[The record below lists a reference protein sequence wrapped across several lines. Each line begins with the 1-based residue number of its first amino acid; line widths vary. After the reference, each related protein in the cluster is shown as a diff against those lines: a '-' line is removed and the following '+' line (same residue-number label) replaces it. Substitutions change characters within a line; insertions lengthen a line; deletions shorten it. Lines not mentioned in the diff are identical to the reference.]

1 MSEKV
6 LKLQSKNMGQ
16 KTVESESAEK
26 DSNEILELSPELEET
41 LDEMQLDD
49 AQKFKL
55 IQAISTTEQYSGPI
69 PHPKIISG
77 YEEILPG
84 AADRILSM
92 AEKESQHR
100 HDMDDKF
107 HKTDSRDSLLSI
119 VSAFILTAI
128 LAVGGIVIILKIP
141 ETWGTVTGFLMTG
154 GSVATVLTTFI
165 KGTKVTWKLNNSN
178 KQ

>member
-1 MSEKV
+1 MNRRASFLRGFCRASDFGARNKATLNITVKDRENAIAKVGKMSEKV

-84 AADRILSM
+84 QQIEFCQWQKKNR
-92 AEKESQHR
+92 
-100 HDMDDKF
+100 
-107 HKTDSRDSLLSI
+107 SI
-119 VSAFILTAI
+119 GMIWMTSSTKPIQE
-128 LAVGGIVIILKIP
+128 IVC
-141 ETWGTVTGFLMTG
+141 
-154 GSVATVLTTFI
+154 
-165 KGTKVTWKLNNSN
+165 
-178 KQ
+178 

>member
-100 HDMDDKF
+100 HDIWMTSSTKPIQE
-107 HKTDSRDSLLSI
+107 I
-119 VSAFILTAI
+119 VC
-128 LAVGGIVIILKIP
+128 
-141 ETWGTVTGFLMTG
+141 
-154 GSVATVLTTFI
+154 
-165 KGTKVTWKLNNSN
+165 
-178 KQ
+178 